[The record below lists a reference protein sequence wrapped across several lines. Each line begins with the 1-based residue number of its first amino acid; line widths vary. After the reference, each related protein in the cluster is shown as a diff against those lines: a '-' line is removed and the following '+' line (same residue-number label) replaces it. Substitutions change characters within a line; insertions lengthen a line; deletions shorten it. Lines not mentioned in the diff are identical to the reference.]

1 MESSDKESGMSES
14 MEEESRSEVDDY
26 AEISIDSNGAYSVD
40 SGDIINI
47 SNVEE
52 DMVDVLHAEDSDDND
67 YDKESSDNQIEG

>member
-67 YDKESSDNQIEG
+67 YDE